1 MKKKIGFGFA
11 FAALVVL
18 GACSSSPTASGAT
31 APSRIQ
37 ADELAS
43 PAAAPQPQDTTTQ
56 RVPNLFGSGN

>member
-1 MKKKIGFGFA
+1 VKKQTAFGVA
-11 FAALVVL
+11 FAALIAL
-18 GACSSSPTASGAT
+18 GACSSSPTDSSAA

-43 PAAAPQPQDTTTQ
+43 PAGAPQPQDTTTQ